1 MELTPDRTVAEVV
14 TDNIKA
20 SHVFKKYGIDF
31 CCGGGISLAR
41 ACEKKGID
49 YSIIEEDLRKIDTD
63 NDISVDFKKFPLN
76 TLIDYIVEVHH
87 KYVMANIPLLLQY
100 SDKVAKVHGPHYS
113 ELIKVHQ
120 LFKKVAGELSAHM
133 KKEELVLFPF
143 IKKML
148 KAEKE
153 GKEMHFPHFTT
164 VANPIVIMEDE
175 HEEAGNILK
184 EIARL
189 TNNYTPPESACNT
202 FRALYDKLEE
212 FEQDLHQHIHLEN
225 NILHP
230 EALRLERRLKNFLKQ
245 ANHEIEP

>member
-1 MELTPDRTVAEVV
+1 MELTPDKTVAEVV

-31 CCGGGISLAR
+31 CCGGGISIAK

-49 YSIIEEDLRKIDTD
+49 YAKLEEDLKNLVAD
-63 NDISVDFKKFPLN
+63 NDQKTNFKNFPLD

-100 SDKVAKVHGPHYS
+100 SGKVAKVHGDNHPEVKKVYELFQKVAS
-113 ELIKVHQ
+113 ELAVH
-120 LFKKVAGELSAHM
+120 M
-133 KKEELVLFPF
+133 TKEEHVLFPF
-143 IKKML
+143 IKKMV
-148 KAEKE
+148 KSEKE

-164 VANPIVIMEDE
+164 VANPIIMMEDE

-184 EIARL
+184 EIASL
-189 TNNYTPPESACNT
+189 TNNYTPPKGACNT

-212 FEQDLHQHIHLEN
+212 FQEDLHQHIHLEN

-230 EALRLERRLKNFLKQ
+230 EAVKLEKRLKNRN
-245 ANHEIEP
+245 ASR

>member
-1 MELTPDRTVAEVV
+1 MELTPDRTVAEIV

-31 CCGGGISLAR
+31 CCGGGITIAK
-41 ACEKKGID
+41 ACEKKGVD
-49 YSIIEEDLRKIDTD
+49 YSNLKEDLRNIEVE
-63 NDISVDFKKFPLN
+63 NDKSQNFKEFPLDS
-76 TLIDYIVEVHH
+76 LIDYIVNVHH

-100 SDKVAKVHGPHYS
+100 TDKVAKVHGQNHP
-113 ELIKVHQ
+113 ELSKVRD
-120 LFKKVAGELSAHM
+120 LFSKVAGELSAHM

-143 IKKML
+143 IKKMV
-148 KAEKE
+148 KSEKE

-164 VANPIVIMEDE
+164 VANPIVMMEDE

-189 TNNYTPPESACNT
+189 TDNYTAPAHACNT
-202 FRALYDKLEE
+202 YRALYDKLEE
-212 FEQDLHQHIHLEN
+212 FEEDLHQHIHLEN

-230 EALRLERRLKNFLKQ
+230 EALKLERRLKEKIQ
-245 ANHEIEP
+245 HG